1 MNPIEVLKLAEG
13 YGVTAAVVAF
23 ILIVVGNI
31 SALWLTQTFFPM
43 RLKKITWKWE
53 KEKWAT
59 EQFIES
65 LSRIDFIGRHL
76 VQSEVEEKVSLSRLS
91 FKETEDEIA
100 KIVADLHR
108 DGHRIRPY
116 LSRCNKAVFDRYIE
130 QSSAAFDASKASYG
144 EWMPDDFGAEEAHAL
159 GFVHEQS
166 LIAGKL
172 IKEVS

>member
-1 MNPIEVLKLAEG
+1 MGIDEITKLLAS
-13 YGVTAAVVAF
+13 YGIPSVWMLFLIGFGNFCAAWLAQ
-23 ILIVVGNI
+23 IV
-31 SALWLTQTFFPM
+31 FPM
-43 RLKKITWKWE
+43 HLKKTTWKWE

-76 VQSEVEEKVSLSRLS
+76 VQSEVEEKVSLSSLS
-91 FKETEDEIA
+91 FKETEEEIA

-159 GFVHEQS
+159 DFVHEQS